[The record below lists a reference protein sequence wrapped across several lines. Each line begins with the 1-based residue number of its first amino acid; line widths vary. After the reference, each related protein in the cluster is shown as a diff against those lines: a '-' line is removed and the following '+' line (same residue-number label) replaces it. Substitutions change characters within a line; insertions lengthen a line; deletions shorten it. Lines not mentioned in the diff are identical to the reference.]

1 MARTV
6 IDELIV
12 RLGLDPKNFTKGQ
25 REAVDALKKTQQQA
39 GETDK
44 TIRTGHAK
52 TTRAMRD
59 TGQVA
64 ARVAKGLEAHGK
76 QGAEFFD
83 QITRS
88 GLKLLGIITA
98 GRAFA
103 DFAKDTI
110 VTAAAQGRLASNLG
124 ISTKALTQWGAAVKQ
139 YAGGNASAAEGS
151 MGGLLQ
157 SYQVF
162 KATGKPDERMMVLSR
177 YLGLPISDLR
187 PGKFSTLIGDLA
199 AKMHAM
205 PKPEAYAVGH
215 MLGFDEGSINLLE
228 QGRKAVEAHFQAVAK
243 EGTITGRQAKA
254 MQQLQTAMAGVETA
268 SSALGRELM
277 TDAAPAISHFA
288 DHITRLLELMGG
300 AKLTPQEKKLK
311 HAMRPSGWA
320 NTPEG
325 HFLQHLFE
333 GKNAP
338 LTSKQKAVRAQIMD
352 SLIAGGMSPVNA
364 AASAG
369 NAMGESSYKPDTRTY
384 DPKSGYHYGL
394 WQVSE
399 DWRKKILAATGIDM
413 WHASAAR
420 QAKGYLWALH
430 HDPFHTLSK
439 IKGSKSANK
448 SAQIIDKSFER
459 SGDDARKRA
468 QRGAWA
474 NAALAS
480 YRPQLPPSVATVL
493 HALRAN
499 QAHTVNH
506 TVNHNQSETH
516 IGAINVQTGATDG
529 HGVVKA
535 IQGAAR
541 NRGLAVQANGGL
553 S

>member
-1 MARTV
+1 MAKTV

-12 RLGLDPKNFTKGQ
+12 RLGLDPSGFTKGQ
-25 REAVDALKKTQQQA
+25 KKAVDALKKTQQQA

-103 DFAKDTI
+103 DFARDTI
-110 VTAAAQGRLASNLG
+110 VTAAAQGRLAGNLG
-124 ISTKALTQWGAAVKQ
+124 VSTKALTQWGAAVKQ
-139 YAGGNASAAEGS
+139 YAGGSASAAEGS

-162 KATGKPDERMMVLSR
+162 KATGKPDQRMMVLSR
-177 YLGLPISDLR
+177 YLGLPITDLR

-228 QGRKAVEAHFQAVAK
+228 QGRKAVDAHFQAVAK
-243 EGTITGRQAKA
+243 EGTVTGKQAKA
-254 MQQLQTAMAGVETA
+254 FQKLQTAMIGAETA
-268 SSALGRELM
+268 SEALGRTLLYSL
-277 TDAAPAISHFA
+277 APAMTAAAKAVTDVLEGDWSKLNKDLAPPTAKTATGAFQ
-288 DHITRLLELMGG
+288 RYLLG
-300 AKLTPQEKKLK
+300 
-311 HAMRPSGWA
+311 
-320 NTPEG
+320 
-325 HFLQHLFE
+325 
-333 GKNAP
+333 
-338 LTSKQKAVRAQIMD
+338 SKQQTARRNEAVRYFMSQGLTRWQA
-352 SLIAGGMSPVNA
+352 AGLTANIQA
-364 AASAG
+364 
-369 NAMGESSYKPDTRTY
+369 ESSYTSEPRVN
-384 DPKSGYHYGL
+384 PQNPHYGIAQ
-394 WQVSE
+394 WSE
-399 DWRKKILAATGIDM
+399 TRRKQILAATGIDVAHATYRKQLEAM
-413 WHASAAR
+413 WWELHHTQRNALDRLKKTQNAKQAGAVISNLYERPGGYNAARDRGNIASGIYGATASSAAPR
-420 QAKGYLWALH
+420 
-430 HDPFHTLSK
+430 T
-439 IKGSKSANK
+439 
-448 SAQIIDKSFER
+448 
-459 SGDDARKRA
+459 
-468 QRGAWA
+468 
-474 NAALAS
+474 
-480 YRPQLPPSVATVL
+480 LPPSVTSVL
-493 HALRAN
+493 HALRAA